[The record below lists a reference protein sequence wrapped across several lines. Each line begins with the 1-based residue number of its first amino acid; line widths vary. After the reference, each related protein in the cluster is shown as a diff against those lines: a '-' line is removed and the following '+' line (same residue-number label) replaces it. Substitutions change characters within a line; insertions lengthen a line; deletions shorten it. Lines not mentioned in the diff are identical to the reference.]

1 MIKKIKEIKKST
13 IILIAIIVIYTI
25 ISFVNLGDTKALQ
38 TLKVFEKD
46 EVTYLYLPKKPQVG
60 KVKVYVGNNI
70 SNIELYLVDS
80 SKKDEKYELEPNL
93 QYDSVFKWI
102 EFDVRSEEH
111 FSSLVFRSKGENNVI
126 GEVAVYD
133 KEGQKIEL
141 QTIMQKDEIL
151 IDEQDLVPETS
162 TFMNSTYF
170 DEIYHAR
177 TAYEQ
182 LHDIEPYECV
192 HPPLGKILISI
203 PIHLFGMTPFNYR
216 IMGNIAGIL
225 MIFVMYLIGKEL
237 FKKERYG
244 LIAAAIIALDGMH
257 FVQTRIATVD
267 SFLVLFCL
275 LAFLFMIKYIHLDR
289 KEPDKIKLKNLCF
302 SGIFIGM
309 AIATKWT
316 AFFVAMG
323 LAIIF
328 FTHFIYNIVKYKF
341 SKKDIKVILY
351 CILFF
356 VIIPMAIYMISY
368 IPLFLNEGCRIK
380 DFESFI
386 KYQLNIYNYHSKLQA
401 EHPFTSSWYTW
412 PILYKPMWYYIK
424 YYPNDIVSTI
434 SCMGN
439 PFIWWVSIASTIFAL
454 INSIVKKSKEALP
467 ILVLIVTTWLTYIF
481 IGRIMFI
488 YHYFITLPFA
498 MLTIVFALKKIE
510 EKWNK
515 KIITVLT
522 LIVFLVGF
530 VYFYPVYSGK
540 KVSKEYIEQTKWFET
555 WIY

>member
-1 MIKKIKEIKKST
+1 MIKKMKEMKKST
-13 IILIAIIVIYTI
+13 MILIAIIVIYTI
-25 ISFVNLGDTKALQ
+25 VSFINLGDWKAPQ
-38 TLKVFEKD
+38 TLKTFEKD
-46 EVTYLYLPKKPQVG
+46 EVTYLYIPKRSKVG
-60 KVKVYVGNNI
+60 KVQIYVGNNVGKL
-70 SNIELYLVDS
+70 ELYLLDS
-80 SKKDEKYELEPNL
+80 SNKDEKYQLNPNL
-93 QYDSVFKWI
+93 QYDSTFKWMDL
-102 EFDVRSEEH
+102 DVNSDLR
-111 FSSLVFRSKGENNVI
+111 FSAIVMKAKSENNVI

-133 KEGQKIEL
+133 RDGNKIKLKAIKE
-141 QTIMQKDEIL
+141 KDKIL
-151 IDEQDLVPETS
+151 IDEQELVPETTS
-162 TFMNSTYF
+162 FMNSTYF

-182 LHDIEPYECV
+182 LHNLEPYECV

-203 PIHLFGMTPFNYR
+203 PVHLFGMSPFNYR
-216 IMGNIAGIL
+216 LMGNIAGIL
-225 MIFVMYLIGKEL
+225 MILVMYYIGKEL

-289 KEPDKIKLKNLCF
+289 TEPEKKKLKNLCF

-328 FTHFIYNIVKYKF
+328 FIHFISNIVKYKF
-341 SKKDIKVILY
+341 SKKDLKIILY
-351 CILFF
+351 CVLFF
-356 VIIPMAIYMISY
+356 VIIPIVIYLLSY
-368 IPLFLNEGCRIK
+368 VPLFLNEGCRIK
-380 DFESFI
+380 DIQSFI
-386 KYQLNIYNYHSKLQA
+386 DYQWNIYNYHSKLEA
-401 EHPFTSSWYTW
+401 EHPFTSNWYTW
-412 PILYKPMWYYIK
+412 PILYKPMWYYVK
-424 YYPNDIVSTI
+424 YYPNNLVSTI

-439 PFIWWVSIASTIFAL
+439 PFIWWSSILSTIFAVVY
-454 INSIVKKSKEALP
+454 SILKKNKEVLT
-467 ILVLIVTTWLTYIF
+467 VLIVIATTWLTYIF

-488 YHYFITLPFA
+488 YHYFITLPFV

-515 KIITVLT
+515 KIITLVT
-522 LIVFLVGF
+522 LVVFLAGF
-530 VYFYPVYSGK
+530 IYFYPVYSAK
-540 KVSKEYIEQTKWFET
+540 KVSAKYIEQTKWLET